1 MIPGILGKKIGMTQV
16 FKEDGDRVSVTVIE
30 AGPCTVQAVKTV
42 DKDGYSALQ
51 LGFDETKEMRLN
63 KPQRESLKA
72 KNLKPKKFVREI
84 RTQEEVDVKVGDEVT
99 NSIFQAGDYLDVT
112 GTSKGKGFQGGM
124 KRHGWKGG
132 KETHGS
138 MSHRAP
144 GSIGQSSYPS
154 RVFKGLG
161 MAGHMGSER
170 VTIQNLEV
178 IDVDKENNTIL
189 VEGGVPGVN
198 GTYLILRYANKKPIA
213 ERVQEEVPEEET
225 AEEAQAQEETP
236 AEEVK
241 EEALPEE
248 EAPSEV
254 KEEAKEEAPKKETP
268 EEDKK
273 EEENKG

>member
-99 NSIFQAGDYLDVT
+99 SSIFQAGDYLDVT